1 MKRIQR
7 GFTLIELMIVVA
19 IIGILAAI
27 AIPQYQD
34 YIARSQ
40 VGEALALMDG
50 LKTPIG
56 ECANDQGTLVG
67 CSSGGGGAAAA
78 IPAAAAV
85 TGNYVATVATADGV
99 MTATMLGAA
108 PTSTLVQGQTL
119 IMTPVL
125 NVGSIVWDCTIA
137 TSAGTVTAKHRP
149 SICR

>member
-1 MKRIQR
+1 M
-7 GFTLIELMIVVA
+7 
-19 IIGILAAI
+19 
-27 AIPQYQD
+27 
-34 YIARSQ
+34 
-40 VGEALALMDG
+40 
-50 LKTPIG
+50 
-56 ECANDQGTLVG
+56 VG